1 MELMDIP
8 RLLLGSLILRPYV
21 FGFLLLHLAGASALL
36 GWRRTAVFTLI
47 TWGVALAAEH
57 SSIRTGIPFGW
68 YYYLP
73 QSVDRELWIAGVPFF
88 DSLSFSF
95 LLVASYGLAWFLLA
109 GGRPRCNFGFRISQ
123 GAPSGTALARRR
135 WAPDCGLQDP
145 QSLDPLG
152 VRHPTSEMP
161 RLGFWPRPGRLRHLI
176 LASILFVLIDVVI
189 DPVALRGDR
198 WFLGQI
204 YGYPE
209 RGAYFGVPLANFLGW
224 GVVGVT
230 ATGMYHLW
238 ERLWERRLAA
248 RSAVG
253 ERRLPEA
260 DARRFS
266 GRAALCPGL
275 YFIVLAFN
283 LAVTAVLEEW
293 RLLLSGI
300 VLTLPI
306 LLWAAGI
313 LMGPRALAG
322 SPRVVRTRV

>member
-1 MELMDIP
+1 
-8 RLLLGSLILRPYV
+8 V

-36 GWRRTAVFTLI
+36 GWRRTAAFTLI

-68 YYYLP
+68 YYYIP
-73 QSVDRELWIAGVPFF
+73 RTADRELWIAGVPFF

-109 GGRPRCNFGFRISQ
+109 GSSRCNFEFRISNFEFR
-123 GAPSGTALARRR
+123 TAQSAM
-135 WAPDCGLQDP
+135 GNP
-145 QSLDPLG
+145 QSEMFCSG
-152 VRHPTSEMP
+152 VRP
-161 RLGFWPRPGRLRHLI
+161 RLGWAPHLI
-176 LASILFVLIDVVI
+176 LTSMLFVLIDVVI

-209 RGAYFGVPLANFLGW
+209 PGLYFGVPLANFLGW

-230 ATGMYHLW
+230 ATALYQLL
-238 ERLWERRLAA
+238 ESRLAG
-248 RSAVG
+248 RTAVG
-253 ERRLPEA
+253 ERRSPELGIG
-260 DARRFS
+260 RFG

-283 LAVTAVLEEW
+283 LAITGALGEW
-293 RLLLSGI
+293 RLLLSG
-300 VLTLPI
+300 VALTLPI
-306 LLWAAGI
+306 LLWTAGV
-313 LMGPRALAG
+313 LVGPRVLRWW
-322 SPRVVRTRV
+322 PRVAGTRARGAGA

>member
-1 MELMDIP
+1 MEITDVP
-8 RLLLGSLILRPYV
+8 RLFLGSLILRPYV

-36 GWRRTAVFTLI
+36 GWWRTAAFTLI

-68 YYYLP
+68 YYYVP
-73 QSVDRELWIAGVPFF
+73 RTADRELWIAGVPFF

-109 GGRPRCNFGFRISQ
+109 GGRTSCNFGSRIS
-123 GAPSGTALARRR
+123 
-135 WAPDCGLQDP
+135 DVGLQDLHSGYP
-145 QSLDPLG
+145 PD
-152 VRHPTSEMP
+152 VRQPTSDMS

-176 LASILFVLIDVVI
+176 LASLLFVLVDVVI

-204 YGYPE
+204 SGYPE
-209 RGAYFGVPLANFLGW
+209 PGLYFGVPLANFLGW

-230 ATGMYHLW
+230 ATALYHCW
-238 ERLWERRLAA
+238 ERCFCEAPLGLGRRL
-248 RSAVG
+248 STLTVG
-253 ERRLPEA
+253 
-260 DARRFS
+260 RFR

-283 LAVTAVLEEW
+283 LAVTGALGEW
-293 RLLLSGI
+293 RLLLSGVI
-300 VLTLPI
+300 LTLPI
-306 LLWAAGI
+306 FLWTAGI
-313 LMGPRALAG
+313 FVGPRALAWW
-322 SPRVVRTRV
+322 PRVAGTRARGAGA